1 MKTKKNLSNLS
12 LKIQKIKELSKELKR
27 LEQKENNQGAGT
39 ISQLLKIMS
48 SLFEEVDQR
57 LTELENKCIT
67 LN

>member
-27 LEQKENNQGAGT
+27 LEQKENDQGAGT

-57 LTELENKCIT
+57 LTELETNHE
-67 LN
+67 